1 MTHLSA
7 GARERDPHPAE
18 ITAQVM
24 RKTPTPT
31 VFRSHAEPK
40 VRIHL
45 PPAASLQTRGP
56 TRDIRVTPELEAAP
70 LLSAELVS
78 SFGLDPEGL
87 AVVSPDIGG
96 PAGNRGGEKFEAL
109 DAIFPPEREA
119 SPVVSPRARHPKP
132 PVGKN

>member
-1 MTHLSA
+1 MLVQHRRSGSRLRMEIPEALLDASPAPPHGSHDDA
-7 GARERDPHPAE
+7 G
-18 ITAQVM
+18 TG
-24 RKTPTPT
+24 
-31 VFRSHAEPK
+31 
-40 VRIHL
+40 VRIHF

-78 SFGLDPEGL
+78 SFGLDREGL

-119 SPVVSPRARHPKP
+119 SPFASPRARHPRP